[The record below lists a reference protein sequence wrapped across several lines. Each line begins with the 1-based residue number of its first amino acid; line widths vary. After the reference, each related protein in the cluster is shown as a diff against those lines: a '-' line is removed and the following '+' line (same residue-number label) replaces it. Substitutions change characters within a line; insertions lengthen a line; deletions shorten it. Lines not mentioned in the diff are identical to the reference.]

1 MSRNNRAS
9 SKIAI
14 IAQIA
19 IMTAV
24 MCVLGPLAIPI
35 GPVPISLTT
44 FMVALTVYIFG
55 MKKGMVSYVIYLLL
69 GLVGV
74 PVFTYFTGGVGK
86 VLGPTG
92 GYLVGFIFFILIAG
106 AFIDKFYSKIWLH
119 VIVMLIGLI
128 VCYAFG
134 TAWLAYEASLT
145 FKAALAAGVIPFIPF
160 DVAKIVIAIVLGRLI
175 RGRLMKAGI
184 LTRKEAVQ
192 KA

>member
-92 GYLVGFIFFILIAG
+92 GYLVGFIFFILNISA
-106 AFIDKFYSKIWLH
+106 
-119 VIVMLIGLI
+119 
-128 VCYAFG
+128 
-134 TAWLAYEASLT
+134 
-145 FKAALAAGVIPFIPF
+145 
-160 DVAKIVIAIVLGRLI
+160 
-175 RGRLMKAGI
+175 
-184 LTRKEAVQ
+184 
-192 KA
+192 

>member
-184 LTRKEAVQ
+184 LPRKEAVQ